1 MDERLKNDREKLA
14 GLRSRVLLAV
24 QILNILAAAGYVI
37 IPMDVLPDLLGL
49 LGYADD
55 LLVAAIGI
63 SVWMKTVKS
72 RRELEN
78 RPLEDPGFSIPAA
91 DRPG

>member
-14 GLRSRVLLAV
+14 GIRSKVLLAV

-37 IPMDVLPDLLGL
+37 IPMDILPDFLGF

-63 SVWMKTVKS
+63 TVWMKTLKS
-72 RRELEN
+72 RKELEQSSAQDLN
-78 RPLEDPGFSIPAA
+78 FTIA
-91 DRPG
+91 

>member
-1 MDERLKNDREKLA
+1 MDERLRNDREKLA
-14 GLRSRVLLAV
+14 GIRSKVLLAV

-37 IPMDVLPDLLGL
+37 VPMDFVPDFLGL

-63 SVWMKTVKS
+63 TVWMKTLKS
-72 RRELEN
+72 RKELEQSSAQDLN
-78 RPLEDPGFSIPAA
+78 FTIA
-91 DRPG
+91 